1 MRLCRDDGLDKKKA
15 TDGNGYRTRYT
26 QDLELSKLRTKS
38 LRGTSPRII
47 SFQET
52 NLNKS
57 YLGSTPPAEPAHMQF
72 SMHFAALAIP
82 HPSLCSKPN
91 GSRGVKFLCAD
102 FGGGSIAVLLGQIS
116 SGRFRAQFGFK
127 NQAEIGQLG

>member
-1 MRLCRDDGLDKKKA
+1 
-15 TDGNGYRTRYT
+15 
-26 QDLELSKLRTKS
+26 
-38 LRGTSPRII
+38 
-47 SFQET
+47 
-52 NLNKS
+52 
-57 YLGSTPPAEPAHMQF
+57 
-72 SMHFAALAIP
+72 MHFAALAIP